1 MIVRGEMR
9 HPVSLPYDEVFR
21 QIVPPWELAAGSLA
35 LLREGLNHVFAGTRR
50 SGTAVIVRLTDDAHR
65 SASLIRAELEWL
77 HFLRQHGCTVTTPL
91 PAGDGDLLKTL
102 RAGGRTLHAVCFER
116 LTGRP
121 VTPGDPQQWTPELF
135 ETLGSTLGRI
145 HRVTATFRPSAGA
158 QRYPWYEETEFR
170 HLADYRGVVPDRV
183 LDRIQRHIASLRAL
197 PPRPG
202 QYGLIH
208 NDVYAENFFYAPGE
222 VQLFDF
228 DQACY
233 GWFLQDLIN
242 PIYPHYVFPAVRIPG
257 ASAADLARF
266 FRHLVAGYR
275 TEQPLSAEQ
284 LRLADAFLRLKES
297 FVYLILNAHLAQ
309 WAATLR
315 LPMDTLRQAVAVME
329 HRLLTGTP
337 VVDLD
342 FTTF

>member
-1 MIVRGEMR
+1 MKGEMR
-9 HPVSLPYDEVFR
+9 PSASQPYDEVLQ
-21 QIVPPWELAAGSLA
+21 QIAPQWDLGAGGLA

-50 SGTAVIVRLTDDAHR
+50 SGTAVIMRLTDDAHR

-77 HFLRQHGCTVTTPL
+77 RFLRRHGCTVTTPL
-91 PAGDGDLLKTL
+91 PTNDGQLLRTL
-102 RAGGRTLHAVCFER
+102 SAGGRTLHAVCFER

-135 ETLGSTLGRI
+135 ATLGKTLGRI
-145 HRVTATFRPSAGA
+145 HRVTATFQPSAGVR
-158 QRYPWYEETEFR
+158 RYPWYEETEFR

-183 LDRIQRHIASLRAL
+183 LERIQSHIAGLRDL

-228 DQACY
+228 DQACC
-233 GWFLQDLIN
+233 GWFLQDLVN
-242 PIYPHYVFPAVRIPG
+242 PLYPHYVFPAVRIPG
-257 ASAADLARF
+257 ATTADLARF

-284 LRLADAFLRLKES
+284 LRMADALLHLKES
-297 FVYLILNAHLAQ
+297 FVYLILNAHLVQ
-309 WAATLR
+309 WAATLC
-315 LPMDTLRQAVAVME
+315 LPVDTLRQAIAVME
-329 HRLLTGTP
+329 HRLLTGAP